1 MLIKADD
8 DQFFVLPDDIAESI
22 ISDPTIDPAME
33 GVPDATSQD
42 VNILVHFC
50 LGLMMDAKLT
60 LEENF
65 QKIREDFAGRRQASE
80 ENRLKARRLI
90 EKYSNEITKGQIG
103 VCNVEDVI
111 QTKEEQEAILR
122 NRYPDWG
129 KLPINNEK

>member
-8 DQFFVLPDDIAESI
+8 DQYFVLPDDIAESI

-33 GVPDATSQD
+33 GVPDFTAQD
-42 VNILVHFC
+42 VNILVHSS
-50 LGLMMDAKLT
+50 LGYMMDDKLS

-65 QKIREDFAGRRQASE
+65 QMIREDFSGRRQASE
-80 ENRLKARRLI
+80 ENRLKARQLI
-90 EKYSNEITKGQIG
+90 EKYNNEITINQIG

-122 NRYPDWG
+122 ERYPEFG
-129 KLPINNEK
+129 KLPIKNED